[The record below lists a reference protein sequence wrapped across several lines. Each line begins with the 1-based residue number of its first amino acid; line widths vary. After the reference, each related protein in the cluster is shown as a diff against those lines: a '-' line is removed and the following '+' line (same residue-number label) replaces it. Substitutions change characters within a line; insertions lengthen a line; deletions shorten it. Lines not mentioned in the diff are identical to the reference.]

1 MSQNLGDQKGRP
13 LVSVCVVTYNHAP
26 YIRECLDSILKQ
38 ETDFPYEICVGEDES
53 PDGTREICQEY
64 AEKYSD
70 KIRLF
75 VRSREDVISIN
86 GRPTGRFNFLET
98 IKACRGKYIAICE
111 GDDYWHNPDKL
122 QKQVDFMEAHPE
134 YSMCH
139 TEHDNFD
146 MVQGRFI
153 KNRWKVLGFNHDVD
167 VDEIAPLVLADQYV
181 VSTCTVLARSD
192 YVHEVIRTHAEDF
205 DQRYMMAD
213 SQMWFYLARMG
224 NVKYFE
230 ESMATYR
237 RIPNSATAVN
247 DYKNRF
253 VFIKNVY
260 WARRS
265 FAERYS
271 YDGILARIDRI
282 YLNQLVCLSILTGAR
297 EATIQYAERL
307 TNCQLWDDKT
317 CLLQRAVSS
326 RYFSVLYILS
336 KYAGTSR
343 RKGVTFISRI
353 IGARMTEWLKT
364 LRNYMRR
371 RYRWNFN
378 KRSTS

>member
-139 TEHDNFD
+139 TENDNLD
-146 MVQGRFI
+146 LIQGRLF
-153 KNRWKVLGFNHDVD
+153 KSRWKALGRRHN
-167 VDEIAPLVLADQYV
+167 EEEGIAPLLVSDQYV
-181 VSTCTVLARSD
+181 ICTCTALARRD
-192 YVHEVIRTHAEDF
+192 YTHKILRTHVEDF
-205 DQRYMMAD
+205 DHRYMMAD
-213 SQMWFYLARMG
+213 NQLWFHLSRMG
-224 NVKYFE
+224 KVKYFA

-237 RIPNSATAVN
+237 RIPNSATAMN
-247 DYKNRF
+247 DHAKRF

-260 WARRS
+260 WQRRS
-265 FAERYS
+265 FAERYGYEEVFS
-271 YDGILARIDRI
+271 IIDRI
-282 YLNQLVCLSILTGAR
+282 YLNQLARLAVLNAKMDEAGGYAAQLDEMGLWHDHGRSLSLACKHPFIGRIYRLKQRIQRWKVC
-297 EATIQYAERL
+297 
-307 TNCQLWDDKT
+307 W
-317 CLLQRAVSS
+317 
-326 RYFSVLYILS
+326 
-336 KYAGTSR
+336 
-343 RKGVTFISRI
+343 
-353 IGARMTEWLKT
+353 
-364 LRNYMRR
+364 
-371 RYRWNFN
+371 RW
-378 KRSTS
+378 KAS